1 LNPKHKRTGSSSSL
15 LLFHSIWLYFIE
27 DFLFLILLIH
37 LLSMA
42 NIYGS
47 NHSTDV
53 AQSESSNATS
63 LPGDVLTEIKNLLAA
78 LSVFVLAMT
87 IVTLAALQLKF
98 CIYRMKRNRR
108 HKATQGYPNTSEPL
122 KNMNISAISESVKS
136 PKKINFLAKLDEF
149 EILTPLTPNTAQTNF
164 VALLPPTVP
173 YNRSPGRITLF
184 PLSCSLRRVNLNR
197 IYCSPD
203 RPDIVF
209 SLYDSMKAFNGTTG
223 GNEELDLISVD
234 RTSYASVVDKNN
246 LADNKRGTS
255 ELTEQ
260 CVVNEK
266 KKSQHCADSDAYPS
280 SISSITTDDDIPSL
294 SKSSGRED
302 SANVSFS
309 ATEYTSDKSLHNRLY
324 QINKNNKTIN
334 NNSNNNNNNNNNIN
348 DSASSPSG
356 SSMRDS
362 ISGADTTDS
371 LSDNVFDE
379 HEDLTKFNDGTS
391 EVRVPSSGVSPFY
404 GLRTKN
410 TYSENNGNI
419 STFDNFSLRLTNLDK
434 IVEETESET
443 DNSRPTYRME
453 EQIIPISLSHYDK

>member
-1 LNPKHKRTGSSSSL
+1 
-15 LLFHSIWLYFIE
+15 
-27 DFLFLILLIH
+27 
-37 LLSMA
+37 MA

-53 AQSESSNATS
+53 PQSESSNTTS

-108 HKATQGYPNTSEPL
+108 QKPTQEYRNTSEPL
-122 KNMNISAISESVKS
+122 KNMSISAISESVVKS

-149 EILTPLTPNTAQTNF
+149 EILTPLTPNTTQTNF

-223 GNEELDLISVD
+223 GNDELDLISVD

-246 LADNKRGTS
+246 PTDNKRGIS

-260 CVVNEK
+260 CEK
-266 KKSQHCADSDAYPS
+266 KKSQQHCVDSDAYPS
-280 SISSITTDDDIPSL
+280 SVSSITTDDDIPSL

-302 SANVSFS
+302 SANMSYS

-334 NNSNNNNNNNNNIN
+334 NNNNNNNNNNIN

-379 HEDLTKFNDGTS
+379 HEDLTKFNDTNS
-391 EVRVPSSGVSPFY
+391 QVRVSSSGVNSFY
-404 GLRTKN
+404 GIRTKN
-410 TYSENNGNI
+410 IYSENNGNI
-419 STFDNFSLRLTNLDK
+419 SSTYDTFSLRLTNLDK

-443 DNSRPTYRME
+443 DNSRPTYRIE
-453 EQIIPISLSHYDK
+453 EQIIPISLSHYEK

>member
-1 LNPKHKRTGSSSSL
+1 TKSWSIIFNITVSYHTVVFYCKFLKFFSSSI
-15 LLFHSIWLYFIE
+15 FP
-27 DFLFLILLIH
+27 LIN

-53 AQSESSNATS
+53 PQSESSNTTS
-63 LPGDVLTEIKNLLAA
+63 LPDVLTEIKNLLAA

-108 HKATQGYPNTSEPL
+108 QKATQGYPNTSEPL
-122 KNMNISAISESVKS
+122 KNMSISAISESVVKS

-149 EILTPLTPNTAQTNF
+149 EMLTPLSPNTTQTNF

-223 GNEELDLISVD
+223 GNDELDLISVD

-246 LADNKRGTS
+246 PTDNKRGIS

-266 KKSQHCADSDAYPS
+266 KKSQQHCADSDPYPS
-280 SISSITTDDDIPSL
+280 SVSSITTDDDIPSL
-294 SKSSGRED
+294 SKSSSRED
-302 SANVSFS
+302 SANMSFS
-309 ATEYTSDKSLHNRLY
+309 ATEYTSDKSLHNRPY
-324 QINKNNKTIN
+324 QINKNNKII
-334 NNSNNNNNNNNNIN
+334 NNNNID

-379 HEDLTKFNDGTS
+379 HEDLTKFNDTNS
-391 EVRVPSSGVSPFY
+391 EVRVPSSGVNPFY
-404 GLRTKN
+404 GIRTKN
-410 TYSENNGNI
+410 IYSENNGNI
-419 STFDNFSLRLTNLDK
+419 SSTYDSFSLRLTTNLDK

-453 EQIIPISLSHYDK
+453 EQIIPISLSHYEK

>member
-1 LNPKHKRTGSSSSL
+1 
-15 LLFHSIWLYFIE
+15 
-27 DFLFLILLIH
+27 
-37 LLSMA
+37 
-42 NIYGS
+42 
-47 NHSTDV
+47 
-53 AQSESSNATS
+53 
-63 LPGDVLTEIKNLLAA
+63 
-78 LSVFVLAMT
+78 MT

-108 HKATQGYPNTSEPL
+108 QKPTQGYPNTSEPL
-122 KNMNISAISESVKS
+122 KNMNISAISESVVKS

-149 EILTPLTPNTAQTNF
+149 EILTPLTPNTTQTNF

-223 GNEELDLISVD
+223 GNDELDLISVD

-246 LADNKRGTS
+246 PTDNKRGIS

-266 KKSQHCADSDAYPS
+266 KKSQQHCADSDAYPS
-280 SISSITTDDDIPSL
+280 SVSSITTDDDIPSL
-294 SKSSGRED
+294 SKSSGV
-302 SANVSFS
+302 N
-309 ATEYTSDKSLHNRLY
+309 
-324 QINKNNKTIN
+324 
-334 NNSNNNNNNNNNIN
+334 
-348 DSASSPSG
+348 
-356 SSMRDS
+356 
-362 ISGADTTDS
+362 
-371 LSDNVFDE
+371 
-379 HEDLTKFNDGTS
+379 
-391 EVRVPSSGVSPFY
+391 PFY
-404 GLRTKN
+404 GIRTKN
-410 TYSENNGNI
+410 IYSENNGNI
-419 STFDNFSLRLTNLDK
+419 SSTYDSFSLRLTNLDK

-453 EQIIPISLSHYDK
+453 EQIIPISLSHYEK

>member
-1 LNPKHKRTGSSSSL
+1 
-15 LLFHSIWLYFIE
+15 
-27 DFLFLILLIH
+27 
-37 LLSMA
+37 MA

-47 NHSTDV
+47 NYSTDV
-53 AQSESSNATS
+53 PQTESSNATS
-63 LPGDVLTEIKNLLAA
+63 LPDVLTEIKNLLAA

-98 CIYRMKRNRR
+98 CIYRMKRNRH

-246 LADNKRGTS
+246 PTDNKRGTS

-309 ATEYTSDKSLHNRLY
+309 ATEYTSDKN
-324 QINKNNKTIN
+324 
-334 NNSNNNNNNNNNIN
+334 
-348 DSASSPSG
+348 
-356 SSMRDS
+356 
-362 ISGADTTDS
+362 
-371 LSDNVFDE
+371 
-379 HEDLTKFNDGTS
+379 LTKFNDGTS
-391 EVRVPSSGVSPFY
+391 EMRVPSSGVSPFY

-453 EQIIPISLSHYDK
+453 EQIIPISLSHYEK